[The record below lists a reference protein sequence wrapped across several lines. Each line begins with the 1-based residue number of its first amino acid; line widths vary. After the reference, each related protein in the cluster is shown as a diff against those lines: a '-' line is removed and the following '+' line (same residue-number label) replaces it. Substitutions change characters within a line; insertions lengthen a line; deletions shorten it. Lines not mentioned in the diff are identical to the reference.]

1 MQVSQLYIYPIKS
14 CGAIACPNIRVT
26 PNGLAGDRQMMLVN
40 AQGQFMTQRDY
51 PQMTKVQVNLTADTL
66 TLEYENFDP
75 LVLQP
80 TLEGKLHPVQVWRTQ
95 TLAIDQGEP
104 VAEWFQSVLK
114 LDHPCRL
121 VYQSPHH
128 PRAVDSKYAITENDT
143 VSFADG
149 YPILLTNTASLEDL
163 NRRLRQTYPQA
174 PPQFPMNRFRPN
186 IVIETNEPFCEDRW
200 QTVTIGP
207 VELELVKPCSRCI
220 IITTNQITGERNS
233 QREPLK
239 TLATFRQQPGGLM
252 FGCNV
257 IPKTLGEIEVGSAI
271 QLTINN

>member
-1 MQVSQLYIYPIKS
+1 MHVSELYIYPIKS
-14 CGAIACPNIRVT
+14 CGAIACQNIRVT

-40 AQGQFMTQRDY
+40 PQGQFMTQRDY
-51 PQMTKVQVNLTADTL
+51 PQMTKVRVNLTAETL

-75 LVLQP
+75 FVLQP
-80 TLEGKLHPVQVWRTQ
+80 TLEGKLQPVQVWRTQ
-95 TLAIDQGEP
+95 TLAIDQGDP
-104 VAEWFQSVLK
+104 VAEWFQSVLQ

-121 VYQSPHH
+121 VHQSPHH
-128 PRAVDSKYAITENDT
+128 PRAVDPEYAITANDT

-163 NRRLRQTYPQA
+163 NRRLRQTYPQN

-186 IVIETNEPFCEDRW
+186 IVIETDEPFAEDHW
-200 QTVTIGP
+200 QTVTLGS

-220 IITTNQITGERNS
+220 VTTTDQTTGERNP

-257 IPKTLGEIEVGSAI
+257 IPKTLGEI